1 MFKTYEY
8 NKDDYRDKVMT
19 EATCTSTDPTNHQGD
34 TCPVHEQK
42 GKVMTDFMDTALTY
56 QAGIRIAPNSKWVM
70 TNGTIQMDV
79 CTVCAQP
86 YREGHIDCTC
96 PSNHAERCERPTYD
110 QLKAQHD
117 ALVIAIEDMEES
129 RENLEGLVQRLTIQ
143 NDALVAA
150 LNDALHIVRVS
161 SDTADLHD
169 ALKDW
174 AHSVECDVL
183 PALEQVK

>member
-34 TCPVHEQK
+34 TCPVHEQEATQRPWGYVHHK
-42 GKVMTDFMDTALTY
+42 GLDQHLVGATLENVAIVEDRHGNAKE
-56 QAGIRIAPNSKWVM
+56 NSEFIV
-70 TNGTIQMDV
+70 
-79 CTVCAQP
+79 
-86 YREGHIDCTC
+86 
-96 PSNHAERCERPTYD
+96 
-110 QLKAQHD
+110 KAVNSHD
-117 ALVIAIEDMEES
+117 ALVVAIEDMEES

-150 LNDALHIVRVS
+150 LNDALHIVHVS
-161 SDTADLHD
+161 SDTTDLHD